1 MEMIWYVGFLTKS
14 MKKIVAS
21 FILVFAAASSLL
33 AQDDTFNKYD
43 RQGQL
48 SKDSVNVEVMVIPTN
63 PELYNSF
70 FDREMME
77 VNKVSFYTLRDTI
90 LMTLSQKVTQ
100 AIEDTLT
107 CAVLP
112 ESQTGYT
119 EDMAFVYESISYSY
133 ELVPQPAEEVTTLN
147 KWKKKFKNSDE
158 PEEPKKGT
166 YMQDGQ
172 IVTQQDNQPR
182 FTNINI
188 TNPDFLY
195 VLNKKYHANQFVFIN
210 KFEMEISTNI
220 TQIDIQSDNY
230 PREIRVHYTIVDEKG
245 KEVTSG
251 LIIRNSSSY
260 DNQLSYLFDQNLTQI
275 GIEIAREL
283 VQH

>member
-1 MEMIWYVGFLTKS
+1 
-14 MKKIVAS
+14 MKKILAS
-21 FILVFAAASSLL
+21 FTFFLFTFTGLW

-48 SKDSVNVEVMVIPTN
+48 AKDSTNVEVLVIPTN

-77 VNKVSFYTLRDTI
+77 VNNISFYTLRDTI
-90 LMTLSQKVTQ
+90 LMTLSQKVAQ
-100 AIEDTLT
+100 AIRDTLA
-107 CAVLP
+107 CSVLP

-133 ELVPQPAEEVTTLN
+133 ELVPQPVEEVTTIN
-147 KWKKKFKNSDE
+147 KWKKKIKKSD
-158 PEEPKKGT
+158 PQEEQKKGT
-166 YMQDGQ
+166 YMQEGQ
-172 IVTQQDNQPR
+172 IMTNQETRPR
-182 FTNINI
+182 YTNIKI

-220 TQIDIQSDNY
+220 TQVDIQSDNY
-230 PREIRVHYTIVDEKG
+230 PREIRVHYTVVDSSG
-245 KEVTSG
+245 VEVTSG
-251 LIIRNSSSY
+251 LIVRNSSSY
-260 DNQLSYLFDQNLTQI
+260 DNQLEYLFNESLTQI
-275 GIEIAREL
+275 GVEITNKF
-283 VQH
+283 VQ